1 MQSPSSQFNLNLL
14 FYVSLS
20 DKEKIESIS
29 LLLKRIS
36 RYKPNRL
43 FTRKKS
49 KRLTSSSSLKFLHR
63 QTYDF
68 SINSDKFLKD
78 DRRAS
83 LKLSPRASSSPYSTD
98 QILTLNNVFMKISEN
113 FKDTS
118 WVKDQSGKTQ
128 EIHLVLLKQF
138 LLDSGI
144 ADSKLFSCI
153 LEPVKGKFWISAE
166 DFVKCIEELHLGYR
180 WKFFATSRIKKHE
193 NENIRKQKHICNKNL
208 VFFSLVG
215 YEKGEYLD
223 KESIHKVINF
233 AEHQNHLHLDLIT
246 EFYFQKA
253 ASSFNSSFHRSL
265 ESLLHLA
272 QGL

>member
-1 MQSPSSQFNLNLL
+1 MQSASSLLSLNLA

-20 DKEKIESIS
+20 DKEKKESIN

-36 RYKPNRL
+36 RYKTNRG
-43 FTRKKS
+43 FNRKKS

-63 QTYDF
+63 QTHDF
-68 SINSDKFLKD
+68 SLSSEKLLKG
-78 DRRAS
+78 DRRTS
-83 LKLSPRASSSPYSTD
+83 LKLSPRASSSPYSPE
-98 QILTLNNVFMKISEN
+98 QILTLNSVFMKIAET

-118 WVKDQSGKTQ
+118 WVKGQVGSTQ

-138 LLDSGI
+138 LLDCGI
-144 ADSKLFSCI
+144 AGSKLFACMV
-153 LEPVKGKFWISAE
+153 EPVRGKNWIGAE
-166 DFVKCIEELHLGYR
+166 DFVKCAEELHLGYK

-193 NENIRKQKHICNKNL
+193 NENIRKQKHICKRNL

-215 YEKGEYLD
+215 FEKGEHLD
-223 KESIHKVINF
+223 KESIRKVINF

-253 ASSFNSSFHRSL
+253 DSSQDSSFLRSL
-265 ESLLHLA
+265 TSLLHLA